1 MELPA
6 DHPLHEGLLLRLVE
20 LLGEDL
26 GQLVVSAP
34 PVDPLELEL
43 SAAALGNVARLL
55 LPPAVA
61 CALPDRS

>member
-20 LLGEDL
+20 LLGQDL
-26 GQLVVSAP
+26 GQLVVAAP

-43 SAAALGNVARLL
+43 SAGFDSQNR
-55 LPPAVA
+55 
-61 CALPDRS
+61 

>member
-1 MELPA
+1 MQLPA

-20 LLGEDL
+20 LLGEHL
-26 GQLVVSAP
+26 GQLVVATAP

-43 SAAALGNVARLL
+43 SAAPLGNIVRLL
-55 LPPAVA
+55 LPPVA